1 MDLNEKLFD
10 HNTALIK
17 AGVQRVIEV
26 GHKRASA
33 DIAAAAVR
41 LLAAAQAELDAKDA
55 EIARLNTTIERCGS
69 IDDWMNKYYALR
81 DSIKAQ
87 PEPPL
92 PCSPSPAS

>member
-17 AGVQRVIEV
+17 AGAQRVIEV
-26 GHKRASA
+26 GYKRASA

-41 LLAAAQAELDAKDA
+41 LLAAAQAELDAKDI
-55 EIARLNTTIERCGS
+55 EIAKLNRI
-69 IDDWMNKYYALR
+69 IDQSANGDEWMNKYYALR

-87 PEPPL
+87 LAQPS
-92 PCSPSPAS
+92 PCSPSPAV